1 MLESKRGALTARG
14 WKIGTA
20 QEFLGLSDVEAEYID
35 LRLRLADGLKRKR
48 LAKGVT
54 QVELARLVRSRQSRV
69 AKMEA
74 GAILFPLIC
83 SFVRSYVWV
92 QVVMSWR
99 DFLREPGPGW
109 QTRMADRL
117 SKIR

>member
-1 MLESKRGALTARG
+1 MLESKRRALTARG

-74 GAILFPLIC
+74 GDDSVSLDLL
-83 SFVRSYVWV
+83 VRSILCLGA
-92 QVVMSWR
+92 SR
-99 DFLREPGPGW
+99 NELARFLTGARS
-109 QTRMADRL
+109 RLANADG
-117 SKIR
+117 